1 MQAAMEAAPVINGRQ
16 LVWATPDEV
25 KNFCPRCSSSE
36 HKAKDCD
43 DIQFRGRKP
52 TPKALISTYKKHGI
66 VTAATKQADQDN
78 KNNSRNTTS
87 RTRNRSASRNRSDN
101 SSGPSKSV
109 SYADAAKGTNLDS
122 SIHAPVNPS
131 QGKNKNQLNN
141 ISPDIINTLLA
152 TVQQATTE
160 LQSIT
165 QRINNWEAAFASQ
178 QEELK
183 QQST

>member
-1 MQAAMEAAPVINGRQ
+1 MKLDYSVLNAPHLSTKKKIVMI
-16 LVWATPDEV
+16 
-25 KNFCPRCSSSE
+25 CSSGGQ
-36 HKAKDCD
+36 KL
-43 DIQFRGRKP
+43 

-78 KNNSRNTTS
+78 RNNAKKTTS
-87 RTRNRSASRNRSDN
+87 RSRNRSISRNRSDN

-109 SYADAAKGTNLDS
+109 SYADAAKGTNLDL
-122 SIHAPVNPS
+122 SIHAPTNPS

-165 QRINNWEAAFASQ
+165 QRINNWEVAFASQ
-178 QEELK
+178 
-183 QQST
+183 